1 MIKPYALILSTVYSF
16 LLAGLATADN
26 TIQPVP
32 AAIVAPQN
40 LPEATTPNPSQS
52 IKTTMTFGYLE
63 LAEDARYDEKLMP
76 KQFLGAAFGRP
87 LVGAELA
94 LKEVKFHGEAAA
106 VNFALEPIMANDS
119 AELIQQVA
127 ALQAK
132 GVKFVVAD
140 LPANV
145 LVELAQAFKGKELI
159 FLNVSAKEDA
169 LRQAQCQANVFHTI
183 PNVAMQADGL
193 AQYLIAHKWRNVLV
207 LQGPMPEDQ
216 LLAAAF
222 NRAAKR
228 YGLKITETRPFVLG
242 TDPRERE
249 KNNVDLLTSGDYDL
263 VYVADAQ
270 GEFARNVAYQTLL
283 PRPVVGSEGLNA
295 LAWSWAWERHGAP
308 QVEKRFEKQANR
320 HMSDVDWAA
329 WMAVKSIA
337 LAVQQTQ
344 SSDFVK
350 VRDYLTAPTTSLDG
364 SKGNP
369 SSFRAWDHQLRQPLL
384 LATHN
389 WVVERAP
396 LQGFLHQTNNLDTLG
411 FDQPDSQC
419 QF

>member
-1 MIKPYALILSTVYSF
+1 MISRYIKALSAILGLVLSGLV
-16 LLAGLATADN
+16 LAEVA
-26 TIQPVP
+26 PPP
-32 AAIVAPQN
+32 APAGIMAPQN
-40 LPEATTPNPSQS
+40 LPAGTTPSPSQATKS
-52 IKTTMTFGYLE
+52 TMTLGYVE
-63 LAEDARYDEKLMP
+63 LADDPRYDEKLMP
-76 KQFLGAAFGRP
+76 KQFLGAPFGRP
-87 LVGAELA
+87 FAAAQVA
-94 LKEVKFHGEAAA
+94 LKEVKFHGEAAG
-106 VNFALEPIMANDS
+106 VNFAVEQVTANDS
-119 AELIQQVA
+119 ADLIKQVA
-127 ALQAK
+127 ALQEK
-132 GVKFVVAD
+132 GVKFIVAD
-140 LPANV
+140 LPAKA

-159 FLNVSAKEDA
+159 LLNVSAKEDA

-183 PNVAMQADGL
+183 PNLAMQADGL
-193 AQYLIAHKWRNVLV
+193 AQYLIAHKWRNVLM
-207 LQGPMPEDQ
+207 LQGPAPEDQ
-216 LLAAAF
+216 LIVDAF
-222 NRAAKR
+222 TRSARR
-228 YGLKITETRPFVLG
+228 YGLKITETRQFVLG

-249 KNNVDLLTSGDYDL
+249 KNNVALLTGGDYDL
-263 VYVADAQ
+263 VYVADSE
-270 GEFARNVAYQTLL
+270 GEFARNVNYQTLL

-308 QVEKRFEKQANR
+308 QVEKRFEKQAER

-344 SSDFVK
+344 SSDFAK
-350 VRDYLTAPTTSLDG
+350 IRDYLTAPTTSLDG

-419 QF
+419 KF